1 MIRAV
6 LTGVLALTCFACAAR
21 PLAVGHE
28 ARGTAEGPQAGV
40 EPDSL
45 GRVRPGM
52 LNSGHVNRALTLE
65 YPPALK
71 EARIGGTTVV
81 HLFIDKAG
89 IVRNQVVGESSGHVM
104 LDSAALRVARLARFS
119 PARNRD
125 GPVALWISLNITFT
139 PGQVH

>member
-1 MIRAV
+1 MKHVI
-6 LTGVLALTCFACAAR
+6 LAGALAFTCIACAAR
-21 PLAVGHE
+21 PPAAAPEALA
-28 ARGTAEGPQAGV
+28 TPEGRQAGG

-45 GRVRPGM
+45 GRVRPEM
-52 LNSGHVNRALTLE
+52 LNSEQVNRALTLE
-65 YPPALK
+65 YPQALK
-71 EARIGGTTVV
+71 EFRIGGTTVV
-81 HLFIDKAG
+81 HLFIDKEG
-89 IVRNQVVGESSGHVM
+89 IVRKQVVGESSGHAM